1 MYLLFFACGNPAS
14 KAHGLAL
21 RIAQYLLES

>member
-1 MYLLFFACGNPAS
+1 MYLLFFACGNPAP

-21 RIAQYLLES
+21 KIAQHLLKP